1 MSDYRHILLI
11 KPSSLGDIV
20 HAMPTC
26 AAIRRRYPKA
36 RLTWLVKREWAG
48 LVERIDGVDRV
59 WPVES
64 TLTGWLSQ
72 VFPLRAERFDLAVD
86 LQGLFR
92 SAAIGWLSGSPL
104 LVGFANGREGSP
116 WFYSKRVPVPRM
128 EMHAVDRYLLVAKAV
143 GAEEPAKPEFNFRI
157 PQTDHDEVDRLLSRS
172 GLTPGTSWVAMNVSA
187 RWPTKRWPAA
197 SFAEVADRL
206 QQDGFGAVVM
216 IGGPDDRADV
226 AAVNGMMKTRVV
238 DLAGATSAGLLPALL
253 SRASLLITNDSGP
266 MHIAAAAGT
275 PVVALFGPTSAAR
288 TGPYGVGHSILTGHV
303 PCSPCFSRTCHN
315 TSSLGML
322 TNGVARTGFG
332 GGSNAAVS
340 SNGSPMNVLLVRPDG
355 IGDEILCLPVAS
367 ALRTASARGADHLP
381 VQRVRRST
389 IGLTIRISTRSGRS
403 RAGNP
408 CASWYRCFAGPS
420 MPWCFSSRSSV

>member
-1 MSDYRHILLI
+1 MEDYRHILFI

-26 AAIRRRYPKA
+26 AAIRRASPKA
-36 RLTWLVKREWAG
+36 RLTWLVKRAWQG

-72 VFPLRAERFDLAVD
+72 VSLLRAERFDLVVD

-116 WFYSKRVPVPRM
+116 WFYSRRVPVPQL

-143 GAEEPAKPEFNFRI
+143 GAVESGTPEFRFRI
-157 PQTDHDEVDRLLSRS
+157 PQADHDEVDRLLGRS
-172 GLTPGTSWVAMNVSA
+172 GVTPGMSWVAMNPSA

-206 QQDGFGAVVM
+206 QQEGCGAVVM
-216 IGGPDDRADV
+216 IGGPDERADV
-226 AAVNGMMKTRVV
+226 AAVSGMMKTPAI
-238 DLAGATSAGLLPALL
+238 DLAGATTVGLLPALL

-266 MHIAAAAGT
+266 MHVAAAVGT
-275 PVVALFGPTSAAR
+275 PVVALFGPTSAVR
-288 TGPYGVGHSILTGHV
+288 TGPYGVGHHVLAGKV

-315 TSSLGML
+315 T
-322 TNGVARTGFG
+322 
-332 GGSNAAVS
+332 
-340 SNGSPMNVLLVRPDG
+340 
-355 IGDEILCLPVAS
+355 LPLEC
-367 ALRTASARGADHLP
+367 LRTVSPEQVLAAARA
-381 VQRVRRST
+381 QRSPRMV
-389 IGLTIRISTRSGRS
+389 
-403 RAGNP
+403 
-408 CASWYRCFAGPS
+408 FQ
-420 MPWCFSSRSSV
+420 

>member
-1 MSDYRHILLI
+1 MPDYRHILFI

-26 AAIRRRYPKA
+26 AAIRRAYPKA

-72 VFPLRAERFDLAVD
+72 VSLLRAERFDLVVD

-116 WFYSKRVPVPRM
+116 WFYSRRVPVPQL
-128 EMHAVDRYLLVAKAV
+128 EMHAVDRYLLVAKVV
-143 GAEEPAKPEFNFRI
+143 GAVEAGTPEFRFCI
-157 PQTDHDEVDRLLSRS
+157 PQTDYDEVDRLLSRS
-172 GLTPGTSWVAMNVSA
+172 GVTPGTRWVAMNVSA

-206 QQDGFGAVVM
+206 QQEGGGAVVI
-216 IGGPDDRADV
+216 IGGPDERADI
-226 AAVNGMMKTRVV
+226 AAVSGRMKTLAI
-238 DLAGATSAGLLPALL
+238 DLAGATTVGLLPALL

-266 MHIAAAAGT
+266 MHIAAAVGT
-275 PVVALFGPTSAAR
+275 AIVALFGPTSAAR
-288 TGPYGVGHSILTGHV
+288 TGPYGVGHSVLTGNV
-303 PCSPCFSRTCHN
+303 PCRPCFSRTCQN
-315 TSSLGML
+315 
-322 TNGVARTGFG
+322 
-332 GGSNAAVS
+332 
-340 SNGSPMNVLLVRPDG
+340 
-355 IGDEILCLPVAS
+355 ILPLEC
-367 ALRTASARGADHLP
+367 LRTVSPDQVLAAARA
-381 VQRVRRST
+381 QRS
-389 IGLTIRISTRSGRS
+389 LTRIIHE
-403 RAGNP
+403 
-408 CASWYRCFAGPS
+408 
-420 MPWCFSSRSSV
+420 SS